1 MIGQY
6 LLSLQEPDNK
16 TDWFILNTN
25 ISSYEFRL
33 GGLKLTTI
41 KSQGR
46 LIDLKFDKPKIIR
59 VMTDDFAVYIEL
71 DNGFCIVHSDTFIDS
86 HGETSFEIYIHKNE
100 FFINDGGLEGMLSI
114 KSFD

>member
-6 LLSLQEPDNK
+6 LISLQEPENK

-25 ISSYEFRL
+25 IATYEFRL

-46 LIDLKFDKPKIIR
+46 IIDLKFDKPKIMR

-86 HGETSFEIYIHKNE
+86 HGETSFEIYIRNSDI
-100 FFINDGGLEGMLSI
+100 FINNGGLEGMLPI
-114 KSFD
+114 KSYA